1 MEGAAHT
8 DTELVSPTVELTPS
22 LTQKI
27 SLLEQKIE
35 KQAQEI
41 QLKDRRIAEL
51 EEKIKTLQEGEGAP
65 DSSTLEELE
74 GRCLQLQTQV
84 CEMER
89 FLNDY
94 GLIWVGETQDQLEDT
109 ESLGDEGELLPRS
122 LWKPGEAVVSKYQID
137 FDLILENV
145 KYLNLLAGEG
155 SPQIKHTLQG
165 ARLKQPEPIP
175 LTLYQNGIVLCNG
188 AFRPYQDPST
198 QQCLQDI
205 MDGYFPSELQ
215 QRYPDGVPLQVTD
228 RRDVVFEERDLPRS
242 FPGHGQI
249 VGHSESNQVQETT
262 EIPGP
267 KASLEQFP
275 NELPKPLEHGG
286 GVVGVQGSTGA
297 AQQGSDGVQS
307 SKETLVETPRLAT
320 LERYRVKMAEEAE
333 APAPGVCTL
342 RVRCESG
349 EHTHV
354 VRMLFTDT
362 IGDLRQHLAR
372 IRGGDSDSYEIIS
385 TFPQRLYTDNSRSLQ
400 ECGLI
405 PNASLLLRR
414 RDPSQQEGQ
423 GCKHRNSSSSQAL
436 QEGAASHL
444 L

>member
-8 DTELVSPTVELTPS
+8 NTELTPS
-22 LTQKI
+22 TMQKI
-27 SLLEQKIE
+27 SLLEQTVE

-51 EEKIKTLQEGEGAP
+51 EEKIKALQGGEGAP

-74 GRCLQLQTQV
+74 VRCLQLQAQV
-84 CEMER
+84 SEMER

-109 ESLGDEGELLPRS
+109 GSLGDEEELRPRS
-122 LWKPGEAVVSKYQID
+122 LWKPGEAVVSKHRID

-155 SPQIKHTLQG
+155 SSQIKHTLRG
-165 ARLKQPEPIP
+165 ARLKQPEPVP
-175 LTLYQNGIVLCNG
+175 LTLYQNGIVMCNG

-215 QRYPDGVPLQVTD
+215 QRYPDGIPLQVAD

-242 FPGHGQI
+242 FPGHGQM
-249 VGHSESNQVQETT
+249 VGHPQSNQVQETT

-275 NELPKPLEHGG
+275 NELPKPLEHRG
-286 GVVGVQGSTGA
+286 GVVGVQGPTGA
-297 AQQGSDGVQS
+297 AQQGSEGVQS
-307 SKETLVETPRLAT
+307 SEETLLETPRLAA
-320 LERYRVKMAEEAE
+320 LERVKMTGEAE
-333 APAPGVCTL
+333 APPPGVCTL
-342 RVRCESG
+342 RVRSESG
-349 EHTHV
+349 EHTHL

-362 IGDLRQHLAR
+362 IGDLRQHLTH

-385 TFPQRLYTDNSRSLQ
+385 TFPKRLYTDNSRSLQ

-405 PNASLLLRR
+405 PSASLLLRR

-436 QEGAASHL
+436 
-444 L
+444 